1 MLVVNDLKDLGGSLG
16 SISVLGGTQ
25 FPPSYFSYS
34 SAYTWQKG
42 GFLGINIQ
50 GCQKLFHLFLVCR
63 LIVDIDEIFE

>member
-50 GCQKLFHLFLVCR
+50 GCQKFPKVVSLVPC
-63 LIVDIDEIFE
+63 LSIDRRY